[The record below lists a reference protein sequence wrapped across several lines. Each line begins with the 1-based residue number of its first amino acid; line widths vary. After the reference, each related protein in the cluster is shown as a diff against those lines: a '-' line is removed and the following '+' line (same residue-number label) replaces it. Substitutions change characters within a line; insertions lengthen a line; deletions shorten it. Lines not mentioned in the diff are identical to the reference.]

1 MKRFTLIL
9 FAAMGSLTA
18 IAGAQEPMKN
28 IRWYFDQIK
37 QLQDEGKLTEA
48 DEMARQ
54 TLEDYRASAPPEQ
67 LEAMEFELERSR
79 RIRQDYSLTE
89 KELLQMLN
97 ESIQDFNKAEFE
109 QWEKEGRFDVLTID
123 GEKRYVGASRSNLF
137 FRYPDLRARK
147 IKKGDAEFEQFLL
160 KHIREIKSH
169 YRQAAQSTVLS
180 KDFRMHM
187 TITVKPNE
195 VPPGQT
201 IRCWMP
207 YPQQFEAQSGVRL
220 LASTPEVSWMN
231 APRYPMRSLY
241 FEQPSKGERET
252 VFQADYEMTT
262 WARYNPIDPAKILPI
277 NRRHPYWGYFM
288 AETTDHVAFTP
299 EIQDLGRKIVQGER
313 NPYLKARRI
322 YDWMSKNIQ
331 YSYAREYSTLR
342 NISLYTIQHRYG
354 DCGQQALLFIALCR
368 SQGIPARWQS
378 GWMIYPPLKNL
389 HDWSEIYLEPYGW
402 IPVDV
407 NFAQMVEQD
416 FESLNRDEREELKE
430 FYFGGLDN
438 YRLVVNSI
446 HGYDHFP
453 PKESFR
459 SDTVDFQRG
468 ELESN
473 GENIYF
479 DRFRY
484 RLDVEYLD
492 AADAPAPLEGEA
504 GPTAPGLAR

>member
-1 MKRFTLIL
+1 MKHFTLIL
-9 FAAMGSLTA
+9 SIAMWALTA

-28 IRWYFDQIK
+28 IQWYFNQIE
-37 QLQDEGKLTEA
+37 QLQNEGKLAEA
-48 DEMARQ
+48 DEMVRQ
-54 TLEDYRASAPPEQ
+54 TLEDYRDVATPEQ
-67 LEAMEFELERSR
+67 KKALEFELERSQ
-79 RIRQDYSLTE
+79 RIRADYSLTE
-89 KELLQMLN
+89 KELIEMLK
-97 ESIQDFNKAEFE
+97 EGIQDFQKSEFE
-109 QWEKEGRFDVLTID
+109 QWEKEGRFDVLPID

-137 FRYPDLRARK
+137 YRYPELRPRK
-147 IKKGDAEFEQFLL
+147 IKKGDTEFEQFLL
-160 KHIREIKSH
+160 KHVREIKSH
-169 YRQAAQSTVLS
+169 YRHAAQSTVLS

-187 TITVKPNE
+187 TIAVKPDQ
-195 VPPGQT
+195 VPKGQT

-207 YPQQFEAQSGVRL
+207 YPQQFEAQSDVQL

-231 APRYPMRSLY
+231 APGYPVRSLY
-241 FEQPSKGERET
+241 FEQPSQGDRET

-262 WARYNPIDPAKILPI
+262 WARYNPIDPARIQLI
-277 NRRHPYWGYFM
+277 NRRHPNWSYFT
-288 AETTDHVAFTP
+288 AETTQHVVFTP
-299 EIQDLGRKIVQGER
+299 EIQELGNKIVQGER

-322 YDWMSKNIQ
+322 YDWISKNIQ

-342 NISLYTIQHRYG
+342 NISLYTLQHRYG

-368 SQGIPARWQS
+368 SQGVPARWQS
-378 GWMIYPPLKNL
+378 GWMIYPGFKNL

-407 NFAQMVEQD
+407 NFAQMIEQD
-416 FESLNRDEREELKE
+416 FESLSRDEREELKD

-446 HGYDHFP
+446 HGYDHYP

-492 AADAPAPLEGEA
+492 GADAPAPSQTEA
-504 GPTAPGLAR
+504 GPTTPGLAR